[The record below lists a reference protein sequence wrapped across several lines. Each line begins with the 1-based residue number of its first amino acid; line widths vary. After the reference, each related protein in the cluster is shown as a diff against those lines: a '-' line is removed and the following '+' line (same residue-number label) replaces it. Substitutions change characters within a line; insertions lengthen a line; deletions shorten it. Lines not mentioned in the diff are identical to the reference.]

1 MATFLSLLL
10 LFLCGMHTKLLTLI
24 LLIFLAG
31 CFTND
36 PGQVTV
42 IEKSFNK
49 IVAEQQQNKS
59 INKKSNVN
67 NDWSLPID
75 SSILKNYSE
84 EDSHFGL
91 TFNNTAGQEV
101 RAIRKGEVVYSGDKM
116 TSYGKMII
124 IKHAYGFYSIYNQN
138 QALLVSE
145 GDTIEKGELIA
156 LTSDKPFYFEMKK
169 YEEPINPLKYL

>member
-1 MATFLSLLL
+1 MLL
-10 LFLCGMHTKLLTLI
+10 LCGMHTKLLTLL
-24 LLIFLAG
+24 LLIFLSG

-36 PGQVTV
+36 AGQVTV
-42 IEKSFNK
+42 VEKSFNK
-49 IVAEQQQNKS
+49 IESEQQQTKS
-59 INKKSNVN
+59 KTSKSNVSN
-67 NDWSLPID
+67 NWSLPID
-75 SSILKNYSE
+75 STVLKNYSE
-84 EDSHFGL
+84 KDNHFGL
-91 TFNNTAGQEV
+91 TYNNSAGQEV

-138 QALLVSE
+138 QELLVSE
-145 GDTIEKGELIA
+145 GDIIEKGGLIA